1 MQFYASPE
9 QLMRD
14 RSEFARKGIARG
26 RSVVVLSYVGGVLFV
41 AENPSN
47 ALHKV
52 SEIYDRIGY
61 AAVGKYNEFEN
72 LRQAVVRYA
81 DMRGYSYDRR
91 DVTARGLVN
100 ALTQQLGAIFGEQ
113 SKPMEVEV
121 CVAQVGTT
129 PDSDELYRLT
139 YDGSVGDEPGFVAM
153 GGQAEA
159 IATSLREKHQTS
171 LDLGTALRLAVE
183 ALAAIGGEN
192 GKSRT
197 LSAAQL
203 EVAVLERAR
212 PGRAFRRLVGAGLE
226 RLLVAPEAPAADAP
240 ETDSAPADADADV
253 PAEESAED
261 SAAEGTRGKKPG
273 TGGFGPRGGNAA
285 AAEQSEEA
293 PAEPAS
299 EAAANPPAEE
309 APSSDE
315 ASSEGEAPTDEAP
328 TDKK

>member
-26 RSVVVLSYVGGVLFV
+26 RSVVVLSYTGGVLFV

-91 DVTARGLVN
+91 DVTARGIVN

-129 PDSDELYRLT
+129 AEADELYRLT

-159 IATSLREKHQTS
+159 IATALREKHQLT
-171 LDLGTALRLAVE
+171 LDLGGALRLAVE
-183 ALAAIGGEN
+183 ALAGIGGEN
-192 GKSRT
+192 GKPRT
-197 LSAAQL
+197 LTAAQL

-212 PGRAFRRLVGAGLE
+212 PGRAFRRLVGAGLVN
-226 RLLVAPEAPAADAP
+226 LLAVPEAAAEGAEPAPTGATDPSAADGAPEA
-240 ETDSAPADADADV
+240 
-253 PAEESAED
+253 SAED
-261 SAAEGTRGKKPG
+261 SAAEGTRAKKPG

-285 AAEQSEEA
+285 AAEQSEESHVEA
-293 PAEPAS
+293 ESVRPEHAEEPEHVERPEHAEEPAP
-299 EAAANPPAEE
+299 ETPEE
-309 APSSDE
+309 S
-315 ASSEGEAPTDEAP
+315 TD
-328 TDKK
+328 